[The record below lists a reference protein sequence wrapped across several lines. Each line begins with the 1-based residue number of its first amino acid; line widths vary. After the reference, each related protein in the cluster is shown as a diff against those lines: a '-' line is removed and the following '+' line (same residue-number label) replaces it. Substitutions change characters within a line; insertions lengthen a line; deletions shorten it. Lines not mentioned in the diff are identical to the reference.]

1 MADAY
6 TVDADGSQAAPAYT
20 FLKPDFRIRSLK
32 SNVVLRWEY
41 LPGSTLFVVWNQ
53 NRYNSITDPRFRA
66 LHDLRGIFSDDMQ
79 NVFLLKVN
87 YYLSR

>member
-1 MADAY
+1 M
-6 TVDADGSQAAPAYT
+6 
-20 FLKPDFRIRSLK
+20 
-32 SNVVLRWEY
+32 
-41 LPGSTLFVVWNQ
+41 PGSTLIVVWKRI
-53 NRYNSITDPRFRA
+53 RYHSITDPPFRA